1 MGEIE
6 RLADLHRRALEGESW
21 HGPAL
26 LEVLQDVTAARAM
39 ARPIAGAHTIWEIVL
54 HIRAWDDVVLR
65 RLEGTHVR
73 PAPHEDWP
81 PVTDPSEAAWSRD
94 LGSMTAMN
102 RELNRALSR
111 LSEGVLEE
119 RMVPDREDVLA
130 LMVYGAIEHELY
142 HAGQIALLTRA

>member
-6 RLADLHRRALEGESW
+6 RLTDLHRHALEGESW

-54 HIRAWDDVVLR
+54 HIRVWDEVVLR
-65 RLEGTHVR
+65 RLEGTHFQ
-73 PAPHEDWP
+73 PTPEEDWP
-81 PVTDPSEAAWSRD
+81 PITDPSDAAWSRD

-102 RELNRALSR
+102 RELNRALAL
-111 LSEGVLEE
+111 LSESALEE
-119 RMVPDREDVLA
+119 RMVPDREYKLA
-130 LMVYGAIEHELY
+130 RMVYGAIEHELY
-142 HAGQIALLTRA
+142 HAGQIALLKRA